1 MKIYLASSS
10 LRRIEYLKNWGFDF
24 EVARSKVEEKILDNN
39 PVGTVLTNAYLKAI
53 KVYKKYKNQVI
64 VGMDTVVEIN
74 NIILGKPA
82 NKQDNVKMLMK
93 LSDKE
98 HRVITGICVINES
111 VIGLDYVET
120 AVSFRKILIKEA
132 KMYAETGEGLDKA
145 GGYAIQGLAS
155 DFVIDVKGLL
165 DNVIGV
171 PVVSLRN
178 LLYKIIEI
186 S

>member
-24 EVARSKVEEKILDNN
+24 EVIKSNVEEKILDNN
-39 PVGTVLTNAYLKAI
+39 PIGTVLTNAYLKAAN
-53 KVYKKYKNQVI
+53 VYRKYKNQVV
-64 VGMDTVVEIN
+64 VGMDTVVEIDN
-74 NIILGKPA
+74 VILGKPG
-82 NKQDNVKMLMK
+82 NEQDNVKMLMR
-93 LSDKE
+93 LSNKE
-98 HRVITGICVINES
+98 HRVITGICVINENT
-111 VIGLDYVET
+111 IGLDYVET
-120 AVSFRKILIKEA
+120 AVSFRKILLKEA
-132 KMYAETGEGLDKA
+132 EIYAKTGEGLDKA

-155 DFVIDVKGLL
+155 DFVISVNGLL